1 MADEMVWDGVGW
13 DNLWRGG
20 FMYECRALL
29 VKPFDGE
36 AAIHNRPILNDSSD
50 AARLKAEK
58 PRQA

>member
-1 MADEMVWDGVGW
+1 
-13 DNLWRGG
+13 
-20 FMYECRALL
+20 MYKCRALL